1 MRLKQ
6 LAQSIGVPVVGVT
19 ETLPP
24 TDKDFQAWQL
34 RQINQI
40 STALGG

>member
-1 MRLKQ
+1 
-6 LAQSIGVPVVGVT
+6 SSGVPVVGVT

-34 RQINQI
+34 RQINEI
-40 STALGG
+40 TTALGG